1 MQVNYPVKLQTYSTT
16 IMVKRLLPPAEG
28 EMDSSSSALLQQK
41 EGSHP
46 HASLLDLTFYRQ
58 AVRRFLF
65 SNNIPLASLVP
76 GEIIDLD
83 LMHPIV
89 GQPVSP
95 CSYAVKNGLLEIS
108 SHSEHEPSKS
118 TRYVG
123 GVNPFAVY
131 ELDVREIHFD
141 HADKGQQS
149 VEVTLDIAT
158 ASQKTRLQ
166 VAAVHPNPRVHPNHE
181 ATFEVRII
189 KDGVVARTSRLL
201 QSRSPPTAPYKLHVQ
216 LAGISLN
223 AFYTKDGHTGHLGRI
238 HPDHSFRDLL
248 DLRRRR
254 TALGSNFNVLTH
266 LPPRARVLLGG
277 ASSYL
282 SAGIG
287 QADIRNVTYRD
298 GAPYFDNE
306 GGRLWFTFTARGLGT
321 GDCTQG
327 VMSLDPSAPSD
338 FRFEGTIVF
347 DHGDGLLR
355 NDYAS
360 HLFYDEDTR
369 LWRAWSCDF
378 GGSKNQDGRAHSG
391 LVVAESTRDPR
402 RGFSVMRAAALPRKD
417 FCRGSHHPDDDPDHP
432 KHQHLSDLTHSSECP
447 RDGGFHEDPCG
458 FWDVSAGRWRLLTT
472 DLDNGFRATLFE
484 ARDWLGPWQEIAEPV
499 KRNSTGTLIQ
509 KIGTERYVLA
519 GSSDGAVF
527 TYSYPALR
535 ELGTLRMDHPPFDR
549 PGTRSRVWPNVV
561 PLPEGYPARYLALMM
576 DRANFPDVAGDTWS
590 YGAMYVYW
598 AFTEDISGPEYEFP
612 LR

>member
-1 MQVNYPVKLQTYSTT
+1 
-16 IMVKRLLPPAEG
+16 MVRRMLPPVQG
-28 EMDSSSSALLQQK
+28 EVNPSSSSLPQQD
-41 EGSHP
+41 GSRA
-46 HASLLDLTFYRQ
+46 HAKLLDLTFYRQ

-89 GQPVSP
+89 GKPVSP
-95 CSYAVKNGLLEIS
+95 CKYALKHGLLEIS
-108 SHSEHEPSKS
+108 SHAESEPSES
-118 TRYVG
+118 SRYVG
-123 GVNPFAVY
+123 GVNPYAVY
-131 ELDVREIHFD
+131 ELDVREVHFD
-141 HADKGQQS
+141 PADKTQQS
-149 VEVTLDIAT
+149 VEVILDIAT
-158 ASQKTRLQ
+158 AGQHTHLQ
-166 VAAVHPNPRVHPNHE
+166 IAAVHPNPRTHPEPE

-189 KDGVVARTSRLL
+189 KDGVVTRTSKLL
-201 QSRSPPTAPYKLHVQ
+201 QSRPAPTAPYKLQVQ

-248 DLRRRR
+248 DLRHRR
-254 TALGSNFNVLTH
+254 TAFGSNFNVLTR
-266 LPPRARVLLGG
+266 LPPRTRVLLGG

-287 QADIRNVTYRD
+287 QADIRNVTYSD
-298 GAPYFDNE
+298 GAPYFDAE

-327 VMSLDPSAPSD
+327 VMSLDPGAPSD

-347 DHGDGLLR
+347 DHQDGLLR

-360 HLFYDEDTR
+360 HLFYDENCGR
-369 LWRAWSCDF
+369 WRAWTCDF
-378 GGSKNQDGRAHSG
+378 GGSKHQDGRAHSG
-391 LVVAESTRDPR
+391 LIVAESTRDPR
-402 RGFSVMRAAALPRKD
+402 RGFSVMSAVALPRKD
-417 FCRGSHHPDDDPDHP
+417 FCRCRCHHHSDSGLDNQQHPHQADESHC
-432 KHQHLSDLTHSSECP
+432 SECP

-458 FWDVSAGRWRLLTT
+458 FWDASAKRWRLLTT
-472 DLDNGFRATLFE
+472 DLENSFRATLFE
-484 ARDWLGPWQEIAEPV
+484 ARDWRGPWQEIAEPV
-499 KRNSTGTLIQ
+499 RHNSTGTLIQ
-509 KIGTERYVLA
+509 KIGAKRYVVA
-519 GSSDGAVF
+519 GSSEGAVF
-527 TYSYPALR
+527 MYSYPGLQ
-535 ELGTLRMDHPPFDR
+535 ELGTLRMDLPPFDG

-576 DRANFPDVAGDTWS
+576 DRANFPGVVGDTWS

-598 AFTEDISGPEYEFP
+598 AFTEDISNPNYEFP
-612 LR
+612 LRSSGAT